1 MCSDIQKIIEPAY
14 LIDRYLL
21 TGFFLALLRIRIF
34 DQRLWLQKS
43 KIRVIAL
50 IEPIAGQAPVTGQ
63 SAVLRLFAQ

>member
-21 TGFFLALLRIRIF
+21 TGFFLAFLCIRIF

-50 IEPIAGQAPVTGQ
+50 IEPITRKAPVTG
-63 SAVLRLFAQ
+63 